1 MKKTI
6 RTIGIVSVCMAVYYT
21 IIMPFYAKWAKKQIK
36 QIEEIC
42 KA

>member
-1 MKKTI
+1 MRKTI
-6 RTIGIVSVCMAVYYT
+6 KTVGIISICMAVYYA
-21 IIMPFYAKWAKKQIK
+21 IVMPFYAKCAKKQIK

>member
-1 MKKTI
+1 MRKAIKTV
-6 RTIGIVSVCMAVYYT
+6 GVVSLCMAAYYA
-21 IIMPFYAKWAKKQIK
+21 IVMPFYAKWAKKQIK